1 MSRTFI
7 ASFPSSLR
15 QMRALGERLK
25 IARLRRQIT
34 TLLMA
39 ERVGVSRD
47 TLHRLEQGDPNIA
60 FGTYVRALRVLGLDN
75 DLDAVARDDDLGRK
89 LQDEL
94 IARTRPRGASRKAQ
108 AAESRDRRGG
118 SDE

>member
-7 ASFPSSLR
+7 APFPSSLR

-47 TLHRLEQGDPNIA
+47 TLHRLENGDPNIA
-60 FGTYVRALRVLGLDN
+60 FGTYVRALRVLGLDK
-75 DLDAVARDDDLGRK
+75 DLDVPSAWTTHQR
-89 LQDEL
+89 
-94 IARTRPRGASRKAQ
+94 RPDYTAIRLCVRIPTQ
-108 AAESRDRRGG
+108 RNR
-118 SDE
+118 